1 MSTHRQT
8 VKTPNMERARPVTA
22 SVQNHQ
28 SVQPGIHESSFLSGP
43 CELRLG
49 PPRSP
54 PLAPTNVEAG
64 SSRRAHRTQFING
77 RSGGLD
83 IIDEQII
90 GSRREIVTPFRLELG
105 RPIVPLGPR
114 GQNGYLRLFLP
125 MHHPSG
131 SLTLGPTNGD
141 VDVDDDDDDPIM
153 LSPASYQQ
161 AVNSRTRR
169 TLVTNVERVEGSSRN
184 QRRRLDLEPQ
194 PPHANFER
202 ASSSML
208 HVEPVAPLPS
218 PPPPPPP
225 PPVPTY
231 TCPICLCTMS
241 EESTVTKCGHV
252 FCDRCIRKAI
262 TAQAKCPVCRC
273 RLTHR
278 SLLRIFLPALT

>member
-161 AVNSRTRR
+161 
-169 TLVTNVERVEGSSRN
+169 
-184 QRRRLDLEPQ
+184 
-194 PPHANFER
+194 
-202 ASSSML
+202 L

-262 TAQAKCPVCRC
+262 TAQAKCPDQRTEQTHPGPAASLVRGFDQV
-273 RLTHR
+273 RL
-278 SLLRIFLPALT
+278 PVK